1 MITVTATLEE
11 DPLTGETL
19 LPIPPELLEKLEWTE
34 GDILIVSIIDKE
46 TFSIRK
52 K

>member
-1 MITVTATLEE
+1 MTTFTSTLEE

-19 LPIPPELLEKLEWTE
+19 LPSPPELLEKIGWKE

-46 TFSIRK
+46 TFYIRK